1 METFLILAPLLAGI
15 IALGYIIAANLLRVW
30 LKHRLKLALLEK
42 LQHDPSHRESLDEL
56 QALLDESASGTEQAV
71 RVDYRVLGV
80 TLAALGMLSLLAAWL
95 FGEPEWMT
103 GLYFG
108 GVICLAVGVILA
120 LLGLV
125 VRYVERLVGE
135 PLHKV

>member
-80 TLAALGMLSLLAAWL
+80 TLAALGLLSLLAAWL

>member
-15 IALGYIIAANLLRVW
+15 IALGYTIAANLLRVW
-30 LKHRLKLALLEK
+30 LKHRVKLALLEK
-42 LQHDPSHRESLDEL
+42 LQHDPAHAESLEEL
-56 QALLDESASGTEQAV
+56 QAILEEDSAGSERAA

-80 TLAALGMLSLLAAWL
+80 TLAALGMFSVLAAWL

-103 GLYFG
+103 GAYFG
-108 GVICLAVGVILA
+108 GVICVAVGFILA

-125 VRYVERLVGE
+125 VRYLEKLPEMAARR
-135 PLHKV
+135 

>member
-1 METFLILAPLLAGI
+1 METFFILAPLLVGI

-42 LQHDPSHRESLDEL
+42 LQHDPSHGETLEEL
-56 QALLDESASGTEQAV
+56 QALLDESASTTGGSV
-71 RVDYRVLGV
+71 RVDYRILGV
-80 TLAALGMLSLLAAWL
+80 TLAALGLLSLLAAWL

-108 GVICLAVGVILA
+108 GVICLAAGFILA

-125 VRYVERLVGE
+125 VRYVERLVAE
-135 PLHKV
+135 PLHKM

>member
-56 QALLDESASGTEQAV
+56 QALLDERGVGTGVAN

-80 TLAALGMLSLLAAWL
+80 TLTALGLVSLLVAWL

-108 GVICLAVGVILA
+108 GVICLAAGINLA

-125 VRYVERLVGE
+125 VWYVERLVSE

>member
-1 METFLILAPLLAGI
+1 LETFFILAPLLVGI

-42 LQHDPSHRESLDEL
+42 LQHDPSHGETLEEL
-56 QALLDESASGTEQAV
+56 QALLDESASTTGGSV
-71 RVDYRVLGV
+71 RVDYRILGV
-80 TLAALGMLSLLAAWL
+80 TLAALGLLSLLAAWL

-108 GVICLAVGVILA
+108 GVICLAAGFILA

-125 VRYVERLVGE
+125 VRYVERLVAE
-135 PLHKV
+135 PLHKM

>member
-1 METFLILAPLLAGI
+1 METFLILVPLLAGI

-56 QALLDESASGTEQAV
+56 QALLDESAAETERVA

-80 TLAALGMLSLLAAWL
+80 TLAGLGLLSLLAAWL

-108 GVICLAVGVILA
+108 GVICLAAGFILA

>member
-1 METFLILAPLLAGI
+1 METVLILAPLLAGI

-56 QALLDESASGTEQAV
+56 QALLDERGADTGVAV

-80 TLAALGMLSLLAAWL
+80 TLAALGLLSLLVAWL

-108 GVICLAVGVILA
+108 GVICLAAGIILA

-125 VRYVERLVGE
+125 VWYVERLVSE

>member
-15 IALGYIIAANLLRVW
+15 IALAYVIAANLLRVW

-56 QALLDESASGTEQAV
+56 QALLDESASGTEQAA